1 MADCGGNHGSPS
13 GGRLVATGDGDTGTV
28 GTAPFFLTHTCA
40 RIKPGSA
47 LVIRSPYRPHSSDP
61 LLGEP
66 FEPPFLVVG
75 FHRLFHLGAYT
86 KVCMQ
91 GASQEQCVVLF
102 GFFTVRDDFL

>member
-1 MADCGGNHGSPS
+1 M
-13 GGRLVATGDGDTGTV
+13 GTR
-28 GTAPFFLTHTCA
+28 GQWGQPLFLTHTCA

-47 LVIRSPYRPHSSDP
+47 LVIRSPTVHTHRTPC
-61 LLGEP
+61 LVNRLGRL
-66 FEPPFLVVG
+66 FLVVG